1 VLVLKTLQLG
11 IRGSFENFT
20 TVIVLKTLQL
30 GRGSSFGKFPYNMR
44 GNKHL
49 PIIFKSYTS
58 NAFFFQNQV
67 TEKKRKQKL
76 AHNLGVQEKKTKVT
90 EHLGEKNKSG
100 DAKRGRSWPL
110 WKENK
115 SWNANK
121 NQNPW

>member
-20 TVIVLKTLQL
+20 TVIVLKILQL
-30 GRGSSFGKFPYNMR
+30 SRGSSFEKFPYSMH

-49 PIIFKSYTS
+49 PILFFKSYTS

-76 AHNLGVQEKKTKVT
+76 AHNLGVQAKKTKVT
-90 EHLGEKNKSG
+90 EHLGGENKSG
-100 DAKRGRSWPL
+100 DAKRGRS
-110 WKENK
+110 
-115 SWNANK
+115 
-121 NQNPW
+121 